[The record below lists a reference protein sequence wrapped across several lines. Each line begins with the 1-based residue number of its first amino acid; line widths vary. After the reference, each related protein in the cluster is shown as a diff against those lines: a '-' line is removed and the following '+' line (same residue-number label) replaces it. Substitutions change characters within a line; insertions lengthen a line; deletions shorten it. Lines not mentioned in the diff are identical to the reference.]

1 MSQAEV
7 DRQIFAA
14 INKLENLL
22 SKRPAGRQSAGRVG
36 VLSRKVLADAKRR
49 RHSTSGKAGQG
60 IRPITLKVLSKRT
73 NPVGR
78 SELHALVQSQRPK
91 GVKHKWD
98 LGSFNI
104 ALGNLVKKQL
114 IDKIDE
120 HGGGFTIT
128 KKGRTYLKE
137 MKRANPE
144 IKRSA

>member
-36 VLSRKVLADAKRR
+36 ALSRKVLADAKSRR

-60 IRPITLKVLSKRT
+60 IRPITLQVLSKRT

-78 SELHALVQSQRPK
+78 SELHAMVQAKRPK

-128 KKGRTYLKE
+128 KQGRKYLKE
-137 MKRANPE
+137 MKRAVPE
-144 IKRSA
+144 KRSA